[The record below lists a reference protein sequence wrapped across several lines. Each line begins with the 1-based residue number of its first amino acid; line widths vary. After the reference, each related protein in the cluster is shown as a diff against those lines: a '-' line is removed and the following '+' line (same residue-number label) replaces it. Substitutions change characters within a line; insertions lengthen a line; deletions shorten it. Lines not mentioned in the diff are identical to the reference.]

1 MQDGADGS
9 DSVGLFWKGSVE
21 EAGGGRWEMGSCS
34 RIDQERMIDGL
45 DSDSVTLSFKRA
57 ELVLGARVLVICV
70 YVFYR

>member
-45 DSDSVTLSFKRA
+45 DSDSVDVKRGPNWY
-57 ELVLGARVLVICV
+57 LVHG
-70 YVFYR
+70 FW